1 MTDSDISF
9 TLLKL
14 FAVFGLVIANGFFVA
29 AEFSIVAV
37 RRSRVQELLE
47 EGHARAMVL
56 KRATDDLDAYLAAT
70 QLGITL
76 SSLALGWI
84 GEPAIAH
91 LVEPLLQKLPFGWAT
106 PVSHMIAVIIAF
118 TIITALHIVLG
129 ELAPK
134 SLALQRTEK
143 TAMATVRL
151 LEVFL
156 KIFQPAI
163 MFLNGLGNLVLRLC
177 GLQPGSGE
185 GSHHSTEEFK
195 LLFAAS
201 QEAGILDPEQQK
213 LMERALNIGERRV
226 RDIMT
231 TLPEMTWIDIEKP
244 QEEIIQT
251 LRSSRYD
258 QLIVSKDNIND
269 MLGIVRKQD
278 LYDHYVDGRDFNLRD
293 ALIEPLVVYES
304 MTLLKVL
311 DMFKRLPV
319 HMAVVFDEY
328 GEIQGI
334 VTQSDLLEAIAG
346 DLFMVNHQEDPDF
359 VTQPDGALLMDGVM
373 SVYEAFEHLN
383 ARKMPEGG
391 DFSTL
396 AGFAISEFGHLPEVG
411 ESFEWGDWRFTIHTV
426 EERRIDKIMVTPLE
440 PDESTQENAN

>member
-9 TLLKL
+9 TILKL
-14 FAVFGLVIANGFFVA
+14 LAVLALVIANGFFVA

-37 RRSRVQELLE
+37 RKSRVQELLD
-47 EGHARAMVL
+47 EGLARATVL
-56 KRATDDLDAYLAAT
+56 KRATDNLDAYLAAT

-91 LVEPLLQKLPFGWAT
+91 LVEPLLKGLPFAWIGPA
-106 PVSHMIAVIIAF
+106 SHMIAIIIAF

-143 TAMATVRL
+143 TALATARL
-151 LEVFL
+151 LEIFL

-163 MFLNGLGNLVLRLC
+163 LFLNGMGNMVLRLF

-185 GSHHSTEEFK
+185 GSHHSTEELK

-201 QEAGILDPEQQK
+201 QEAGLLDPEQQK

-226 RDIMT
+226 RDMMT
-231 TLPEMTWIDIEKP
+231 LLPELTWIDVE
-244 QEEIIQT
+244 QSQAEIIHT

-258 QLIVSKDNIND
+258 QMIVSRGNIHN

-278 LYDHYVDGRDFNLRD
+278 LYDLHIDGKEFNIEE
-293 ALIEPLVVYES
+293 AIIEPLIVYES
-304 MTLLKVL
+304 MSLLKVL

-319 HMAVVFDEY
+319 HMAVVLDEY
-328 GEIQGI
+328 GEVQGM

-346 DLFMVNHQEDPDF
+346 DFFIAHHENPDVIEQEDGSF
-359 VTQPDGALLMDGVM
+359 LMDAMM
-373 SVYEAFEHLN
+373 SIYEVFEYLK
-383 ARKMPEGG
+383 ARKLPEGG
-391 DFSTL
+391 DFHTL
-396 AGFAISEFGHLPEVG
+396 AGFALVEMGRIPDIGD
-411 ESFEWGDWRFTIHTV
+411 SFEWGDWSFTIQSVT
-426 EERRIDKIMVTPLE
+426 ERRIEKILVKSLVQAT
-440 PDESTQENAN
+440 DI